1 MIRYSNRVVI
11 AHWLTLLLLVAAY
24 FLGEAAA
31 EAREGSEVLKVSGA
45 TIAQYV
51 AHALAGG
58 AVLLLTVLRLFF
70 RKTDGVP
77 APVGTGLMDKVATGV
92 HHALYLVLFLLP
104 VSGMMIVLNSSIGKA
119 ILAGDPTLLPLKFSQ
134 AFAHEAHEILVNVL
148 FVLVAVHVAGAIKHQ
163 FVMKDNLL
171 SRMWFK

>member
-1 MIRYSNRVVI
+1 MTHYSKRVVI

-24 FLGEAAA
+24 FLGEEVA
-31 EAREGSEVLKVSGA
+31 EAREASEALTVSGA
-45 TIAQYV
+45 SIAQYV

-58 AVLLLTVLRLFF
+58 VVVLLTILRLFF

-77 APVGTGLMDKVATGV
+77 APIGKGLMDKVATGV

-104 VSGMMIVLNSSIGKA
+104 FSGLMIVLNSSIAKA
-119 ILAGDPTLLPLKFSQ
+119 IVGGDPTLLPIKFHGL
-134 AFAHEAHEILVNVL
+134 AAHEVHEILVSVL
-148 FVLVAVHVAGAIKHQ
+148 FVLVGVHIVGAIKHQ
-163 FVMKDNLL
+163 LFMKDGLI